1 MKRQHKISILKYVKG
16 KIWLLIL
23 PLLRGLLSEKMDLNG
38 WIKNAYMDIIVI
50 LFLITYAVL
59 RWWSVQYEI
68 FKKGIYVKSG
78 IVFRQETFIP
88 YEAISCVT
96 AYSFFLARPFRAVR
110 ISVDSESK
118 SVSKKHNPNDFEL
131 YLSETEYSL
140 LCNYIPYKNSNI
152 KISYKASKREL
163 VFFSLLFSSAL
174 SGIIFIG
181 TTLIQGS
188 RIAGRSVEE
197 NLTEFVNEV
206 GEASEKIFGG
216 AVPVS
221 VALTLLL
228 AAGWM
233 ISFIKNLLRHMCF
246 RLKRC
251 GKKIIVEN
259 GVFSSWKY
267 YVNYSRINYADLQQN
282 MLMKICKVMSL
293 HVSCTGY
300 GKNKNELPVLVP
312 VTGERRVMS
321 TIRTMLPDFT
331 QSNILIRPAARSIVS
346 YVLLPA
352 AAVLLIPIAGVVL
365 REFFHE
371 WEEIIIFL
379 TIMGEIPSIYLLAVK
394 NLAHFVTGIGAG
406 HKNLTLKYCRMYDFH
421 TVIVPKERIAYVKI
435 RRTLFQ
441 RASGCCDMVFYTC
454 GERVRAHKIKGIKYV
469 EAENLVSN
477 YDKMC

>member
-1 MKRQHKISILKYVKG
+1 
-16 KIWLLIL
+16 
-23 PLLRGLLSEKMDLNG
+23 
-38 WIKNAYMDIIVI
+38 
-50 LFLITYAVL
+50 
-59 RWWSVQYEI
+59 
-68 FKKGIYVKSG
+68 
-78 IVFRQETFIP
+78 
-88 YEAISCVT
+88 
-96 AYSFFLARPFRAVR
+96 
-110 ISVDSESK
+110 
-118 SVSKKHNPNDFEL
+118 
-131 YLSETEYSL
+131 
-140 LCNYIPYKNSNI
+140 
-152 KISYKASKREL
+152 
-163 VFFSLLFSSAL
+163 
-174 SGIIFIG
+174 
-181 TTLIQGS
+181 
-188 RIAGRSVEE
+188 
-197 NLTEFVNEV
+197 
-206 GEASEKIFGG
+206 
-216 AVPVS
+216 
-221 VALTLLL
+221 
-228 AAGWM
+228 
-233 ISFIKNLLRHMCF
+233 MCF

-346 YVLLPA
+346 YVWLPA
-352 AAVLLIPIAGVVL
+352 AEVLLIPIAGVVL

-441 RASGCCDMVFYTC
+441 LASGCCDMVFYTC

-469 EAENLVSN
+469 EAGNLVSN